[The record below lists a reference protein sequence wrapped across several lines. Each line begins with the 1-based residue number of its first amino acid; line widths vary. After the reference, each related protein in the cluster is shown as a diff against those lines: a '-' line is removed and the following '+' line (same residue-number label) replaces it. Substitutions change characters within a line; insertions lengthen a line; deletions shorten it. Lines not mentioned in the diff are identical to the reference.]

1 MYPIQDSIPYHS
13 GQGGDNTPYDNAS
26 SDHTY
31 ETIDHFYRDDDD
43 EVYLDRNWN
52 RNASTTEVLAVV
64 RQCSTINARIG
75 CFFSAIN
82 NGEAWLLLLD

>member
-1 MYPIQDSIPYHS
+1 MDPIHDSIPY
-13 GQGGDNTPYDNAS
+13 QIRLGGDNTPNDNAS

-31 ETIDHFYRDDDD
+31 ETIDHYYRDDAD
-43 EVYLDRNWN
+43 EAYLDRNWN